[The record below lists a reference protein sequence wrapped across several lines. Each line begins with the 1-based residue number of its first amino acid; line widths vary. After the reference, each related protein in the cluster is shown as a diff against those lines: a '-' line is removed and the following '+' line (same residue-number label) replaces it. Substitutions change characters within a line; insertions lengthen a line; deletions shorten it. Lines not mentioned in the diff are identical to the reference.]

1 MGDERRDLEMGQS
14 AAFRR
19 RSIVESVGARLS
31 RVLPDGAL
39 RRWLRGAYRGA
50 IHLASGG
57 RGISAALPG
66 GETVRLL
73 AAYRY
78 VTWNPAEYAAFR
90 AAAKSGDIALD
101 VGANAGAYALL
112 LGQWVRP
119 GGRVFAFEPAPE
131 TFTGLAEHVRLNGL
145 ESTVTP
151 VRAAA
156 AAHTGTAI
164 FSVDGFSGA
173 NRLADAGDGE
183 RVETVTI
190 DDFCARENVR
200 PSFIKIDVE
209 GAELDVLRGARQTIR
224 AAGDG
229 LALFVEMHPAIWP
242 DLGITP
248 AHVQAELDAQ
258 GLRAVPLR
266 DDVGDIWALE
276 GECLRLVR
284 R

>member
-1 MGDERRDLEMGQS
+1 MGRS

-19 RSIVESVGARLS
+19 RSLVERVGAGLS
-31 RVLPDGAL
+31 RLVPQGAL
-39 RRWLRGAYRGA
+39 RRRLRDAYRGA
-50 IHLASGG
+50 INLASGG
-57 RGISAALPG
+57 RGIGATLPG

-73 AAYRY
+73 PAYRY

-90 AAAKSGDIALD
+90 AAVRPGAVALD

-119 GGRVFAFEPAPE
+119 GGRVYAFEPAPE
-131 TFTGLAEHVRLNGL
+131 TFGGLSEHVRLNGL
-145 ESTVTP
+145 DSTVVP

-173 NRLADAGDGE
+173 NRLAEGGAGE
-183 RVETVTI
+183 RVETVTL
-190 DDFCARENVR
+190 DDFCAREKIV
-200 PSFIKIDVE
+200 PAFIKIDVE
-209 GAELDVLRGARQTIR
+209 GAELDVLRGARETIR
-224 AAGDG
+224 AAGGG

-242 DLGITP
+242 TLGITP
-248 AHVQAELDAQ
+248 AAVQAELEAM
-258 GLRAVPLR
+258 GLRALPLR

-276 GECLRLVR
+276 GECLRLVPAESS
-284 R
+284 